1 MANKESAPWER
12 ECITDEEWVRDWK
25 RAVDETRLRAAKL
38 PAKQRQ
44 MIPVI
49 KAPTGGKP

>member
-1 MANKESAPWER
+1 MAKNLDDGPDGLNDDAWER
-12 ECITDEEWVRDWK
+12 AWAREVAK
-25 RAVDETRLRAAKL
+25 TRLRAAKL